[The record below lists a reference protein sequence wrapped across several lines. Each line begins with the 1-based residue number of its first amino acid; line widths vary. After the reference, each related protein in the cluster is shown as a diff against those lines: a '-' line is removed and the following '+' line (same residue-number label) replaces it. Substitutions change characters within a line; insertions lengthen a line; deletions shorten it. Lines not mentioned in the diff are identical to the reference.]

1 MFDIQLFKIRNSRK
15 SVTDFIASKT
25 FSFIR
30 VMGVRNDP
38 QCKYMVRTTSD
49 EHISRTF
56 QGFSRANYSFQGLRF
71 IL

>member
-1 MFDIQLFKIRNSRK
+1 M
-15 SVTDFIASKT
+15 
-25 FSFIR
+25 R
-30 VMGVRNDP
+30 VMGVRNDS

-49 EHISRTF
+49 EQISRTF